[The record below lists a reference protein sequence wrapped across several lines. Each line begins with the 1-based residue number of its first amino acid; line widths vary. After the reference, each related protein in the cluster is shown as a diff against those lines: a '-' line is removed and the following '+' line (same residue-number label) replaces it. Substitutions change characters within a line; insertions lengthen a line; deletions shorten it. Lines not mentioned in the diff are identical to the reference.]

1 MEIEI
6 KGTRYVKR
14 GEYWFRLVPAEVK
27 EATYEAVSEREQ
39 DMLERIRNAQ

>member
-1 MEIEI
+1 MEVEI

-27 EATYEAVSEREQ
+27 EATYVPVTQREQ
-39 DMLERIRNAQ
+39 DMLERIANA